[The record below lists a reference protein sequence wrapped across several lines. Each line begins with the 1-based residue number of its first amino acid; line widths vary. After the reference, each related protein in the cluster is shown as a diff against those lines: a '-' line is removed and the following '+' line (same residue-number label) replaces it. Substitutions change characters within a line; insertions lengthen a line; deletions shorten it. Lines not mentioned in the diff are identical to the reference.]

1 MPYLVRLVFTIRII
15 NPVPSKKFNI
25 TNIGK
30 EVKRVL
36 RIFIIS

>member
-1 MPYLVRLVFTIRII
+1 MPYLVRLIFTIRII
-15 NPVPSKKFNI
+15 NPVPDKKSNI

-30 EVKRVL
+30 EVKKVL